1 MEGFFSYVLKEDP
14 KLTFDQQAYDIS
26 GKAIRI
32 RIKSNIAQDLFGYN
46 ESYQIFNELNEV
58 VQKAATLY
66 KDKSYQ
72 GYNLAD

>member
-1 MEGFFSYVLKEDP
+1 MRNEKSPAASLFSAAHLK
-14 KLTFDQQAYDIS
+14 
-26 GKAIRI
+26 
-32 RIKSNIAQDLFGYN
+32 IKSNIAQDLFGYS

-72 GYNLAD
+72 GYDLAD